1 MVIYVFICIAIVNY
15 NTDTTFDFIGSN
27 ICSYG
32 CAVIGAISDKSL
44 KVWVYSI
51 YWENIKNIMVL
62 VMFVAIHLDNRKYTG
77 KYWIYCCIYFSIISN
92 LKKNY
97 LRILKNIWKLV
108 IYVEKIWKISVI
120 YMEIYVN

>member
-1 MVIYVFICIAIVNY
+1 MVMVIYVFICIAIVNY

-32 CAVIGAISDKSL
+32 CAVIGAISDNCLKSL

-62 VMFVAIHLDNRKYTG
+62 VMVVAIHLDNIKYTA
-77 KYWIYCCIYFSIISN
+77 KYWIYCSIYFSIISN
-92 LKKNY
+92 LKKKPKN
-97 LRILKNIWKLV
+97 IKNIWKLV
-108 IYVEKIWKISVI
+108 IYVENICKLYEK
-120 YMEIYVN
+120 YM